1 MRVLVGGRGVLCC
14 KIQFLYYFR
23 EGNASSEECDEL
35 NIKVNTTRY
44 VSENVWKTICD
55 KYTPNYSVSLEFK
68 SNFYS

>member
-35 NIKVNTTRY
+35 NIKVKYDPVRFRKCL
-44 VSENVWKTICD
+44 ENH
-55 KYTPNYSVSLEFK
+55 LR
-68 SNFYS
+68 